1 MISLRS
7 YVLLS
12 PKHHQ
17 ELLDIRNQEEMI
29 KYSQT
34 HALIPF
40 DSHLTWVKTLE
51 NNEDSLYLAVFKDN
65 HVIGGVNANSL
76 NSQHPMW
83 GIFFT
88 PTTLPNITS
97 TVALYFLD
105 KLFLDKH
112 ALEVQSMVHQSN
124 DAALKFN
131 ERIGFTCKHYE
142 ADFCHMNLS
151 KEAWEHQKM
160 SKLFRPIITKMNTL
174 IIEEKS

>member
-1 MISLRS
+1 MISLHS

-34 HALIPF
+34 QTIIPL
-40 DSHLTWVKTLE
+40 DTHLTWVKTLE
-51 NNEDSLYLAVFKDN
+51 NNEDSLYLAVLKDN
-65 HVIGGVNANSL
+65 LVIGGINANAL
-76 NSQHPMW
+76 RSQRPTW

-88 PTTLPNITS
+88 PITPPNITS
-97 TVALYFLD
+97 TVALFFLD

-124 DAALKFN
+124 KAALKFN
-131 ERIGFTCKHYE
+131 ERIGFTCKHY
-142 ADFCHMNLS
+142 ASDFCHMNLS
-151 KEAWEHQKM
+151 KEQ
-160 SKLFRPIITKMNTL
+160 
-174 IIEEKS
+174 